1 MLKVP
6 ALWGCRDPEIG
17 GYLKG
22 DRFYRHLV
30 TLRLVTLRWILIVL
44 DDIASMRR
52 RHRFYQHD
60 PAFLFYN
67 GTMHFPFGIMECGN
81 HLP

>member
-30 TLRLVTLRWILIVL
+30 TPRLVTSYAEISYAAMDFDCSR
-44 DDIASMRR
+44 
-52 RHRFYQHD
+52 
-60 PAFLFYN
+60 
-67 GTMHFPFGIMECGN
+67 
-81 HLP
+81 